1 MDWLTQLELDAQ
13 WWWLILAVL
22 LGIGEI
28 VSPGVFLIW
37 VAAAAAFTGIVTW
50 LTGVAAVPQ
59 LLIFA
64 ATSLLAAWYGRRWY
78 LGNPVES
85 ADPLLNDRAARL
97 IGRTVIIAEP
107 IIHGRGRVKVGDSVW
122 SATGPDLP
130 EGAAA
135 KVTGVSDGVLVV
147 TSAKGEIHTNLQ

>member
-28 VSPGVFLIW
+28 ALPGVFLIW
-37 VAAAAAFTGIVTW
+37 IAAAAALTGIVTA
-50 LTGVAAVPQ
+50 LTGVPMVPQ

-64 ATSLLAAWYGRRWY
+64 VTSLLSAWFGRRWY
-78 LGNPVES
+78 LDNPVQS

-97 IGRTVIIAEP
+97 VGRTVIVAEP

-122 SATGPDLP
+122 PATGPDLP
-130 EGAAA
+130 EGAVAQ
-135 KVTGVSDGVLVV
+135 VTGVSDGVLMVGV
-147 TSAKGEIHTNLQ
+147 ADS

>member
-28 VSPGVFLIW
+28 ALPGVFLIW
-37 VAAAAAFTGIVTW
+37 IAAAAALTGIVTA
-50 LTGVAAVPQ
+50 LTGIPAVPQ

-64 ATSLLAAWYGRRWY
+64 ATSLLSAWFGRRWY
-78 LGNPVES
+78 LDNPVQS

-97 IGRTVIIAEP
+97 VGRTVIVTAP
-107 IIHGRGRVKVGDSVW
+107 IIHGRGRVKVDDSVW
-122 SATGPDLP
+122 PATGPDLP
-130 EGAAA
+130 EGAVAL
-135 KVTGVSDGVLVV
+135 VTGCSDGVLV
-147 TSAKGEIHTNLQ
+147 GESPDS